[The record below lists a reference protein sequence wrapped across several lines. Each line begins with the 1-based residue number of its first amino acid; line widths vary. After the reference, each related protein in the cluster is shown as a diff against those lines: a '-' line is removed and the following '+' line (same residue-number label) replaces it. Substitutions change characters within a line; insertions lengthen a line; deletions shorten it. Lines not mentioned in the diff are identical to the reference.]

1 MKIRHHYIFLFIT
14 IASLLILVSIV
25 LFGTISILTNFNNLT
40 SPGMK
45 GLERELYYNILY
57 PLVLIISILIILSAG
72 VFYSFFRI
80 QRPVERLKMHVD
92 KIASGNYSARC
103 DIPSVYE
110 LRMLSL
116 NFNKMV
122 DSLESDMIMRKEAI
136 DILRKSE
143 DGERLRERLYT
154 LFSRGGTGILVSGK
168 TPDDVVTVDKSD
180 ITRYKSEEEQLRY
193 MASHDELTGMPTMK
207 LARDRLSMAIS
218 RARRDNSITAVML
231 IDLDGFKEV
240 NDSFGHEAGD
250 EILKVTAKRLVSVLR
265 GTDTVARIGGDEFL
279 VILTELHSHD
289 NASLVAEK
297 LLKIISQ
304 PVYLDDSEAS
314 VGASIGISFFP
325 DDGSDV
331 EELIKMADA
340 AMYKVKSTGK
350 RGYLFVKG

>member
-1 MKIRHHYIFLFIT
+1 MKIRHYYIFLFIT
-14 IASLLILVSIV
+14 IASLLILISIV
-25 LFGTISILTNFNNLT
+25 LFGAFSILINFDNLT
-40 SPGMK
+40 LPEMK
-45 GLERELYYNILY
+45 GLGRELHYN
-57 PLVLIISILIILSAG
+57 VLFLIVLLISVLIILSAAA
-72 VFYSFFRI
+72 FSSFFRI

-92 KIASGNYSARC
+92 EFAGGNYSARC
-103 DIPSVYE
+103 DLPSVYE

-116 NFNKMV
+116 NFNKMA
-122 DSLESDMIMRKEAI
+122 DSLESDMNMHTEAM

-143 DGERLRERLYT
+143 EGERLRERLSA
-154 LFSRGGTGILVSGK
+154 LLGRAGPGIRESGEI
-168 TPDDVVTVDKSD
+168 PDDVVTVVKSGT
-180 ITRYKSEEEQLRY
+180 TRYKGEEEQLRY
-193 MASHDELTGMPTMK
+193 MESHDELTGMPAIK

-218 RARRDNSITAVML
+218 RARRDNSLTAVMI

-250 EILKVTAKRLVSVLR
+250 EILKVTAKRLISALR

-279 VILTELHSHD
+279 VILTELHSRD

-297 LLKIISQ
+297 LLNIISQ

-314 VGASIGISFFP
+314 VGASIGIAFFP